1 MLFPKHESRT
11 STQQPC
17 DRVYVCSVHAHCLP
31 YCHLKLH
38 CRAFVIS
45 FRHYRVLMGVP
56 TDHDL
61 RCSQESSSYTCK
73 VNKAP
78 EPTSFCISFTS
89 IVCSSPCRAFHFQ
102 TTGCNHKRKPELHPH
117 APRVACNRKLTPK
130 MRFHDLE
137 PSTAA
142 PKLTQESHTQK
153 KLWDHNARM
162 ILMYSRNMQR
172 HTCRCNAHSREY
184 MRRSFCFEY
193 TEVS

>member
-1 MLFPKHESRT
+1 MLAQCSMLFPKHESRT

-89 IVCSSPCRAFHFQ
+89 IVCSSPCRIPFPDHWMQPQ
-102 TTGCNHKRKPELHPH
+102 TKTGTTSPCATCSVQPQIDPE
-117 APRVACNRKLTPK
+117 
-130 MRFHDLE
+130 D
-137 PSTAA
+137 
-142 PKLTQESHTQK
+142 
-153 KLWDHNARM
+153 
-162 ILMYSRNMQR
+162 
-172 HTCRCNAHSREY
+172 
-184 MRRSFCFEY
+184 
-193 TEVS
+193 EVSRPRA